1 MPVDLDNTDIP
12 ILKSLMEDARKSFRA
27 ISREIKVS
35 TPTVKSRYERL
46 VNMGLIKSVK
56 PEIDLSK
63 VDSSKKSQF
72 FGGEET
78 IKQPEEQKKDFR
90 VKIDNNMKVKM
101 QCEYC
106 GGPINGKPKVLEFAN
121 FQRFFC
127 CVTCKNNYREKRAG
141 RIESIVEQY
150 KGEIKDKKIDEKK
163 LLP

>member
-1 MPVDLDNTDIP
+1 LPVDLDNIDVS
-12 ILKSLMEDARKSFRA
+12 ILKSLMEDGRKSFRA

-63 VDSSKKSQF
+63 VNREKKNLF
-72 FGGEET
+72 FGEET
-78 IKQPEEQKKDFR
+78 IKQLEKQNKHFH
-90 VKIDNNMKVKM
+90 VKVDDNLKVKM

-106 GGPINGKPKVLEFAN
+106 DGPINGKPKVLEFAN

-127 CVTCKNNYREKRAG
+127 CIGCKNNYREKHAG
-141 RIESIVEQY
+141 RIHSIVEQY
-150 KGEIKDKKIDEKK
+150 NEMQKEAKK
-163 LLP
+163 

>member
-1 MPVDLDNTDIP
+1 LPVDLDDTDVA
-12 ILKSLMEDARKSFRA
+12 ILKSLMDDGRKSFRA

-46 VNMGLIKSVK
+46 VNIGLIKSVK

-63 VDSSKKSQF
+63 VNKEKKNQF
-72 FGGEET
+72 FGEEA
-78 IKQPEEQKKDFR
+78 IRQLEEQKKHFH
-90 VKIDNNMKVKM
+90 VKVDRNMKVKM

-127 CVTCKNNYREKRAG
+127 CIGCKNNYKEKHAG
-141 RIESIVEQY
+141 RIQSLVEQY
-150 KGEIKDKKIDEKK
+150 KEMQKEAKR
-163 LLP
+163 LA

>member
-1 MPVDLDNTDIP
+1 MPVELDETDIA
-12 ILKSLMEDARKSFRA
+12 ILKSLMDDGRKSFRA
-27 ISREIKVS
+27 ISREVKVS

-63 VDSSKKSQF
+63 VDSGKRDQF
-72 FGGEET
+72 FGDET
-78 IKQPEEQKKDFR
+78 LKLLKEQNRHFHLN
-90 VKIDNNMKVKM
+90 VENMKVKV

-106 GGPINGKPKVLEFAN
+106 GGPIHGKPKVLEFAN

-127 CVTCKNNYREKRAG
+127 CMGCKNHYREKHAG

-150 KGEIKDKKIDEKK
+150 REMQKEAKK
-163 LLP
+163 LPLKNA